1 MSNIWQLPSIKPT
14 PATKRDHHS
23 HHLHYIRADIEAH
36 VYVRYILWAM
46 HMCSCNILQAH
57 VHVRIYIFN
66 APEADSAYIHI
77 RAKIY
82 YSLPFTTGFY

>member
-1 MSNIWQLPSIKPT
+1 MGD
-14 PATKRDHHS
+14 A
-23 HHLHYIRADIEAH
+23 Y
-36 VYVRYILWAM
+36 VYVQYIT
-46 HMCSCNILQAH
+46 AH

>member
-1 MSNIWQLPSIKPT
+1 MHMYTCLDLDK
-14 PATKRDHHS
+14 
-23 HHLHYIRADIEAH
+23 H
-36 VYVRYILWAM
+36 VYVQIHIMGDAYVYVQYIT
-46 HMCSCNILQAH
+46 AH

-82 YSLPFTTGFY
+82 YSLPFTT